1 MMIVLDEAKNSPN
14 PANAKVQTRIQY
26 DKPHSTEV
34 ASALLNQHPQV
45 QIPALLQ
52 SSWTVEIKPI

>member
-1 MMIVLDEAKNSPN
+1 MMIVLDEAKHLLN
-14 PANAKVQTRIQY
+14 PANAKVQTRTQY

-34 ASALLNQHPQV
+34 ASALLNQYPQV

-52 SSWTVEIKPI
+52 SSWIVEIEPI